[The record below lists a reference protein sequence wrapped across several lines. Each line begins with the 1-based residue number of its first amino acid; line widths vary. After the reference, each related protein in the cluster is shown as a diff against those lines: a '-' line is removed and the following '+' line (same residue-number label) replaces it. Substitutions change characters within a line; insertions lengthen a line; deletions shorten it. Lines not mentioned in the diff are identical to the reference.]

1 MQVSPLNAKAFKE
14 EISHE
19 LPKQVAEDNKKMW
32 KAVDYA
38 KKKDIKVY
46 NLTFMQAAKTIYT
59 REGLTGFMR
68 GFTPSMLKNTLN
80 AGTYFGMLYY
90 FENFYSGFGVL
101 PVHLIS
107 ILSSASAKTI

>member
-19 LPKQVAEDNKKMW
+19 LPKKVAEDNKKMW

-59 REGLTGFMR
+59 REGLPGYMR

-90 FENFYSGFGVL
+90 FENLYSGFGVL
-101 PVHLIS
+101 PGHMIQM
-107 ILSSASAKTI
+107 LSSASAKTI

>member
-1 MQVSPLNAKAFKE
+1 MQVSPLDAKAFKE

-19 LPKQVAEDNKKMW
+19 LPKKVAEDNKKMW

-59 REGLTGFMR
+59 REGLPGYMR

-90 FENFYSGFGVL
+90 FENLYSGFGVL
-101 PVHLIS
+101 PGHMIQM
-107 ILSSASAKTI
+107 LSSASAKTI